1 MAKLLPAVAA
11 TARMVNEAPEFT
23 LGTIPSYIN
32 ASSGTVCAQRTSL
45 VGWGKVNKISGPP
58 NGPRHYLKGVPNPEP
73 GNSTSSSQEQTY
85 YIIVET
91 NKLTPAGL
99 IF

>member
-1 MAKLLPAVAA
+1 MARLLQAVAA
-11 TARMVNEAPEFT
+11 TARMVNEASEFT
-23 LGTIPSYIN
+23 LGTIPRYIN

-45 VGWGKVNKISGPP
+45 VDGGKVNKISGPP
-58 NGPRHYLKGVPNPEP
+58 NGPQHYLKGVPTPEP
-73 GNSTSSSQEQTY
+73 GNSASSSQEETY
-85 YIIVET
+85 YLIVET